1 MGRGNDSQSLFW
13 IVIAIITGLIFL
25 IQSEY
30 SYILI
35 IALSLFLFYRFSVFI
50 SPNEPKI
57 NKQYKPNSNLGSIVP
72 KLESPKEIDNPIY
85 GKSEIYF
92 SNSSDVDDFLNYE
105 GYIYGAS
112 VIIKSYDIDKERV
125 NAIIN
130 KHYPTNFQFVNCE
143 LTTIKFFSQI
153 TRFTAFEFI
162 NCNLTNLTNDIQQ
175 LLDNINVFGL
185 TIEQSKPLNN
195 LGIITNYSHLTSIT
209 IKLRLKVFPNY
220 IFKMKQLE
228 SLDLSDNFIS
238 EIPEKIGQFKKLK
251 TLYLDGN
258 KIKTLPKEIMY
269 LNLNR
274 LSINYQDLLEHDKI
288 YFKEYFETFR
298 YFDYEEEN
306 E

>member
-30 SYILI
+30 SYILM

-50 SPNEPKI
+50 SPDEPKI
-57 NKQYKPNSNLGSIVP
+57 NKQYKPNSNLGSIAT

-92 SNSSDVDDFLNYE
+92 SDSSDVDDFLNYE
-105 GYIYGAS
+105 GYIYGVS
-112 VIIKSYDIDKERV
+112 VIIKSYDIDKERI

-130 KHYPTNFQFVNCE
+130 KHSPINFHFVNCE
-143 LTTIKFFSQI
+143 LTTIKFFGQI
-153 TRFTAFEFI
+153 TRFTVFEFI

-175 LLDNINVFGL
+175 LLDNVNVFGL

-195 LGIITNYSHLTSIT
+195 LGIIANYPHLTSIT
-209 IKLRLKVFPNY
+209 IKLRLEVFPSF
-220 IFKMKQLE
+220 IFKMKKLE

-251 TLYLDGN
+251 RLQLHGN

-269 LNLNR
+269 LNLNS
-274 LSINYQDLLEHDKI
+274 LSINYQDLLEHDKE
-288 YFKEYFETFR
+288 YFKEYFESIR